1 MMDILKNKK
10 TKNFLIYGFG
20 QAINILG
27 PILVLPFLIQVCGIE
42 KVGKIG
48 VGFSLALI
56 LNGIIDY
63 GSYING
69 VKEISI
75 NRNNKL
81 ILENKFTSIYI
92 SKFILFTVILLLI
105 SLAILIIPYLSKDK
119 GLFFFSLSIVLGQL
133 FNPAWFFQG
142 IENFKWLSFLNVFSK
157 LIYLILVFVFVSK
170 ASDYVFVNLFLGLGA
185 VIANLFGF
193 IWLIKS
199 YSFSFKNASLSS
211 GLTIIKEEF
220 SFCLLQFFLSMY
232 QFFPIII
239 ISFLAGD
246 FLAGQ
251 FKIIDQIISLFKT
264 YLNMF
269 FYFIYTNICF
279 ELHKSFKKGIDVWKK
294 ANGLNFILLLVLIVF
309 FFLFAPIIL
318 QFFKIDSSQE
328 SSILSNFR
336 LALIIPFL
344 ISISLPLRQ
353 LMFVF
358 NFNKIY
364 IRITI
369 ITTIFNFILLFIFT
383 KYANLFGAFLSII
396 FIELIIIFLY
406 VFILVKNKNKIIK
419 NAI

>member
-1 MMDILKNKK
+1 MDILKNKK

-27 PILVLPFLIQVCGIE
+27 PLLVLPFLIQVCGVE

-69 VKEISI
+69 VKDISI
-75 NRNNKL
+75 NRNNKS
-81 ILENKFTSIYI
+81 ILEDKFTSIYL
-92 SKFILFTVILLLI
+92 SKFILFTIILILI
-105 SLAILIIPYLSKDK
+105 SSAILIIPYLSKDK
-119 GLFFFSLSIVLGQL
+119 NLFFFSLSIVLGQL
-133 FNPAWFFQG
+133 LNPAWFFQG
-142 IENFKWLSFLNVFSK
+142 IENFKWLSFLNIFSK
-157 LIYLILVFVFVSK
+157 LIYLFLVFFLVSEVN
-170 ASDYVFVNLFLGLGA
+170 DYVFVNFFLGLGA

-193 IWLIKS
+193 VWLIKS
-199 YSFSFKNASLSS
+199 YSFSFKSVSISS
-211 GLTIIKEEF
+211 GLAIIKEEF
-220 SFCLLQFFLSMY
+220 SFSLSQFFLSLY

-269 FYFIYTNICF
+269 FYFIYANICF
-279 ELHKSFKKGIDVWKK
+279 ELHKSFKNGIDVWKK
-294 ANGLNFILLLVLIVF
+294 ANGISFLLLLVLIVF

-318 QFFKIDSSQE
+318 QFFKIDTLQQSSMV
-328 SSILSNFR
+328 SNFR

-353 LMFVF
+353 LMFAF

-369 ITTIFNFILLFIFT
+369 VTTIFNFILLFIFT
-383 KYANLFGAFLSII
+383 KYADLFGAFLSII
-396 FIELIIIFLY
+396 FIELIVIFLY
-406 VFILVKNKNKIIK
+406 VLVLVKNKNKKIK
-419 NAI
+419 NAF